1 MVKEYVLIDDVV
13 VAVVMFAFGYFVVVD
28 GDEIETG
35 FHRVGHG
42 DAGAMIRKKHNT
54 FMYIP
59 ITNFYLYKKIYN

>member
-42 DAGAMIRKKHNT
+42 DAGAMIRKKTYYVYVYSNNK
-54 FMYIP
+54 FLFI
-59 ITNFYLYKKIYN
+59 